1 MINPVL
7 AYVMSFLGSLL
18 GLVFTARSRESLGGS
33 RARWL
38 MLAAISIGSTGIWLM
53 HFMAMLG
60 FDVPDAVVRYDVGI
74 TALSLGIAVLIVAFG
89 LFTVGFGRPSGPKI
103 IFGGTFTGVG
113 VAAMHYTGMAAI
125 RVNGQITYDTARVG
139 LSVLIAVVAAI
150 VALWFAVV
158 IRGAS
163 ATVSAALIM
172 AVAVCSMHYTAMSA
186 VRIELHEPNGPVLGA
201 SPTALLVPIFV
212 LASVVISTLAYST
225 VGISIHRETARA
237 EASLA
242 YRRRVYTPSRVY
254 GALGRMRA
262 SS

>member
-1 MINPVL
+1 MINPAL

-18 GLVFTARSRESLGGS
+18 GLVFTARSRESSGGS

-38 MLAAISIGSTGIWLM
+38 ILAAVSIGSTGIWLM

-60 FDVPDAVVRYDVGI
+60 FDVPASVVRYDVGM
-74 TALSLGIAVLIVAFG
+74 TALSLGIAVVIVGLG
-89 LFTVGFGRPSGPKI
+89 LFTVGFGRASGPKI
-103 IFGGTFTGVG
+103 VFGGTFTGVG
-113 VAAMHYTGMAAI
+113 VAAMHYTGMAAV
-125 RVNGQITYDTARVG
+125 RVNGQITYHPGRVG

-186 VRIELHEPNGPVLGA
+186 VRIELHEPHGPVQGT
-201 SPTALLVPIFV
+201 SPAVLLIPIFV

-237 EASLA
+237 EARLA
-242 YRRRVYTPSRVY
+242 YRRRVFV
-254 GALGRMRA
+254 GARP
-262 SS
+262 